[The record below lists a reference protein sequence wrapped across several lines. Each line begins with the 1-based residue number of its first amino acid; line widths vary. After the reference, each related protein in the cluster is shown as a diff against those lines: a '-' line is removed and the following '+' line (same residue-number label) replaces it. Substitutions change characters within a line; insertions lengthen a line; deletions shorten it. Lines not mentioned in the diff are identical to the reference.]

1 MDTECPLC
9 FKIFPRSLLEQHV
22 NSCLD
27 LQDRNTSNNV
37 KLPTKH
43 DKEETGDP
51 KVHNTEASSR
61 QKHDVFTSLGLK
73 MDSFDPKKQKT
84 DSKASN
90 NTKGK
95 PTLTSLLIAEKRMKG
110 YGSGEKK
117 IKIEEEHSNT
127 STKAG
132 FNKRIIVDD
141 DQEQR
146 TKKAAFPQEIENK
159 VPVEKTQSSNDG
171 PKQSNAL
178 TKNQEFM
185 RLKREAELPLAQRLR
200 PKSLDE
206 YYGQEKLVG
215 ENGIL
220 KNIIK
225 SDQIPSFILWGVP
238 GVGKTSLARIIS
250 QTSNCK
256 FLEVSGAEG
265 NAKQLREVFTMADNE
280 RRLTGRKTIL
290 FLDEIHRFNKA
301 VQDLLLPVIE
311 KGIVTVIGATT
322 ENPSFTLNN
331 ALLSRMHTFIME
343 PLLKE
348 DIVKIINRGLLV
360 VNKSRKLVFGLHLIA
375 LDKDAIDYIA
385 SLSAGDSRVALN
397 ILESINAYL
406 SSVQYSRFS
415 GYEEGEKAIQI
426 PKTLGVIKVC
436 LQNLKPLL
444 ETRNYQKMYD
454 KQGESHYDTISA
466 FHKSVR
472 GSDADAA
479 VFYLVKMLVGGED
492 PLFIARR
499 MIVIASED
507 VGLRDSSCL
516 PFAIATKEALEFVGM
531 PEGEIILAHCAT
543 KLARAP
549 KSTKSY
555 RALRSAQSLFK
566 ENPDTTSIP
575 IPLHLRNAPTKLM
588 KEFGYGDNY
597 KYNPSFTH
605 GKVKQD
611 YMPKELRNVKFM
623 EETHLGT
630 TNDPSVDSYD
640 YEMLLQERNDYL
652 NFKRKWREAS
662 KNSRKS
668 LGSIERARQKPRK
681 RATKVNIDTL
691 NHDSNSNNLEA
702 NNTEKDLCQGN
713 NELPRYSYDEFL
725 SKEDQPEYFDG
736 EEIDEYSDD
745 PNCSHNFECS
755 YDEFLNKE
763 DQPDYFD
770 GAQCDEDYPIF
781 YDNEE
786 Q

>member
-1 MDTECPLC
+1 MDVECPLC
-9 FKIFPRSLLEQHV
+9 FKTFPRSLLEQHV

-27 LQDRNTSNNV
+27 LQDLNTSNNA
-37 KLPTKH
+37 KISTKQ
-43 DKEETGDP
+43 DDEVRDESKN
-51 KVHNTEASSR
+51 HNTEASSR
-61 QKHDVFTSLGLK
+61 QKHNVFTSLGLK
-73 MDSFDPKKQKT
+73 MDSFDSRKIKT
-84 DSKASN
+84 ENKLSN
-90 NTKGK
+90 YIKDK
-95 PTLTSLLIAEKRMKG
+95 PTLTSLLIAEKKMKG
-110 YGSGEKK
+110 YGSGEKNM
-117 IKIEEEHSNT
+117 KIEREKSETAFKKGYNRRLNNDSEGEYSDK
-127 STKAG
+127 STP
-132 FNKRIIVDD
+132 
-141 DQEQR
+141 
-146 TKKAAFPQEIENK
+146 FPQQIEDK
-159 VPVEKTQSSNDG
+159 VPAEKVRALNDI
-171 PKQSNAL
+171 PKQSIAL
-178 TKNQEFM
+178 KKNQEFM
-185 RLKREAELPLAQRLR
+185 KLKREAELPLAQRLR

-206 YYGQEKLVG
+206 YYGQQKLVG
-215 ENGIL
+215 EHGIL

-256 FLEVSGAEG
+256 FIEVSGAEG
-265 NAKQLREVFTMADNE
+265 NAKRLREVFTMADNE
-280 RRLTGRKTIL
+280 KRLTGRKTIL

-343 PLLKE
+343 PLSKE

-375 LDKDAIDYIA
+375 LEKDAIDHIA
-385 SLSAGDSRVALN
+385 KLSAGDSRVALN

-415 GYEEGEKAIQI
+415 EYEEGEKMIQI
-426 PKTLGVIKVC
+426 PENLGVIKVS

-516 PFAIATKEALEFVGM
+516 PFAIAAKEALEFVGM

-555 RALRSAQSLFK
+555 RALRSAQALFK
-566 ENPDTTSIP
+566 ESPDTTSIP

-588 KEFGYGDNY
+588 KEFGYGDDY
-597 KYNPSFTH
+597 KYNPNFTH

-611 YMPKELRNVKFM
+611 YMPEELKNIKFV
-623 EETHLGT
+623 EETHLGK
-630 TNDPSVDSYD
+630 TNDLSVDQEEYKI
-640 YEMLLQERNDYL
+640 LQQERDDYL
-652 NFKRKWREAS
+652 NFKRKWREHH
-662 KNSRKS
+662 KNLRKS
-668 LGSIERARQKPRK
+668 LGSIPRPLKIRKKNSDSFIHSSSEKPSSNNRK
-681 RATKVNIDTL
+681 
-691 NHDSNSNNLEA
+691 SNS
-702 NNTEKDLCQGN
+702 TEKDSSKRN
-713 NELPRYSYDEFL
+713 NEFPRYSYDEFL

-736 EEIDEYSDD
+736 EEFDEYSDD
-745 PNCSHNFECS
+745 PNCSHNFDCS
-755 YDEFLNKE
+755 YDEFLSKE
-763 DQPDYFD
+763 DQPEYFD
-770 GAQCDEDYPIF
+770 REISDEDYPIF

>member
-9 FKIFPRSLLEQHV
+9 FKTFPKSLLEQHV
-22 NSCLD
+22 NNCLD
-27 LQDRNTSNNV
+27 LQDLNTSKNV
-37 KLPTKH
+37 ISAKH
-43 DKEETGDP
+43 DV
-51 KVHNTEASSR
+51 KVSDESKNHSTEMSGR

-73 MDSFDPKKQKT
+73 MDSFDSRKNKT
-84 DSKASN
+84 ENRPSN
-90 NTKGK
+90 YTKDK
-95 PTLTSLLIAEKRMKG
+95 PTLTSLLIAEKKMKG
-110 YGSGEKK
+110 YGLGENKT
-117 IKIEEEHSNT
+117 KIEREKPE
-127 STKAG
+127 
-132 FNKRIIVDD
+132 
-141 DQEQR
+141 
-146 TKKAAFPQEIENK
+146 AAFKKGYNNKGITNNGEGEYSDKSSPFSQEIEYKHK
-159 VPVEKTQSSNDG
+159 VPAEEVQNLNDT
-171 PKQSNAL
+171 PKQSIAL
-178 TKNQEFM
+178 KKNQEFM
-185 RLKREAELPLAQRLR
+185 KLKREAELPLAQRLR
-200 PKSLDE
+200 PKSLDD

-215 ENGIL
+215 EDGIL

-256 FLEVSGAEG
+256 FIEVSGSEG
-265 NAKQLREVFTMADNE
+265 NAKRLKEVFAMADNE
-280 RRLTGRKTIL
+280 KRLTGRKTIL

-375 LDKDAIDYIA
+375 LEKDAIDHIA
-385 SLSAGDSRVALN
+385 KLSAGDSRVALN

-415 GYEEGEKAIQI
+415 EYEEGEKMIQI
-426 PKTLGVIKVC
+426 PKKLGVIKVG
-436 LQNLKPLL
+436 LKNLKPLL
-444 ETRNYQKMYD
+444 ETRNYQRMYD

-507 VGLRDSSCL
+507 IGLRDSSCL
-516 PFAIATKEALEFVGM
+516 PFAIAAKEALEFVGM

-555 RALRSAQSLFK
+555 RALRSAQALFK

-588 KEFGYGDNY
+588 KEFGYGDDY
-597 KYNPSFTH
+597 KYNPNFAH

-611 YMPKELRNVKFM
+611 YMPEELNNIKFV

-630 TNDPSVDSYD
+630 TNDSSIDQKE
-640 YEMLLQERNDYL
+640 YEILQQERDDYL
-652 NFKRKWREAS
+652 NFKRKFREH
-662 KNSRKS
+662 NNNLRKS
-668 LGSIERARQKPRK
+668 LQSVSRPHKISKKNADYFIHSSPDK
-681 RATKVNIDTL
+681 
-691 NHDSNSNNLEA
+691 SNSNSRNH
-702 NNTEKDLCQGN
+702 TKKDLSERN
-713 NELPRYSYDEFL
+713 HKLPRYSYDEFL

-755 YDEFLNKE
+755 YDEFLSKE
-763 DQPDYFD
+763 DQPEYFD
-770 GAQCDEDYPIF
+770 RENSDEDYPIF
-781 YDNEE
+781 YDKEH
-786 Q
+786 